1 VSFFVRAT
9 KNFEAL
15 PGAVRTLAAALDN
28 TVPVFGVHTMD
39 EQVQEALFTD
49 RMIAALATAFG
60 ALAVVLTAVGLY
72 GVIAYLVTRRTTEIG
87 VRMALGATRSNIVAI
102 VLSEVAVVLGV
113 GGAVGLIAAYG
124 AGRGLESQLF
134 GMRGFDPLVFAC
146 APAILIAVALL
157 SAGMPAWRA
166 ARIQPL
172 EALRHE

>member
-1 VSFFVRAT
+1 M
-9 KNFEAL
+9 
-15 PGAVRTLAAALDN
+15 RTLTAGLDN
-28 TVPVFGVHTMD
+28 TVPVYGLHTMA
-39 EQVQEALFTD
+39 EQVQEYLFTA

-102 VLSEVAVVLGV
+102 VLSEVVMVLGI
-113 GGAVGLIAAYG
+113 GGAVGLMAAYG

-134 GMRGFDPLVFAC
+134 GMRAFDPLVFVA
-146 APAILIAVALL
+146 APVLLASVALL
-157 SAGMPAWRA
+157 SAGIPALRA
-166 ARIQPL
+166 SRIQPL